1 MPFNGSALANWMP
14 PGRNQSVFA
23 KRQPLACSEH
33 WAILELMLLDFL
45 FGNPVRPSRNSQN

>member
-33 WAILELMLLDFL
+33 WAILELMRLNFL
-45 FGNPVRPSRNSQN
+45 FGNPLP